1 MTDTKPRI
9 IVERVNP
16 PIPIR
21 SFDWVAYLDGYEPG
35 SPQGYGST
43 AEEAVSDLSERMER
57 DK

>member
-1 MTDTKPRI
+1 VTDTKPRI
-9 IVERVNP
+9 IVECVNP

-21 SFDWVAYLDGYEPG
+21 SFDWVAYLADHEPG